1 VSASLDTNLEAAQ
14 YDADRALLRLP
25 DDLLL
30 YSTTP
35 AAGFGQPVT
44 ISSGWT
50 TGREKDPLD
59 GTQFYAVRIA
69 MTDANAAILTAAVRR
84 SLSAIS
90 IGNLRYIKKD
100 VVPEFEEPL
109 VLIIQAEPTGEKLA

>member
-1 VSASLDTNLEAAQ
+1 VSSSLETNLEAAQ
-14 YDADRALLRLP
+14 FDADRALLGLP
-25 DDLLL
+25 DNLLL

-35 AAGFGQPVT
+35 AAGYQPPVT
-44 ISSGWT
+44 ISGGWT
-50 TGREKDPLD
+50 AGREKDSLD
-59 GTQFYAVRIA
+59 ETQFYAVRIA